1 MRKVKIITDSWSDLT
16 PELLERYGIDYAKM
30 NTVLNGETSPARLEW
45 TPDEVHAFYDLMRAG
60 KRITTT
66 QVPVEEFKRIFE
78 KYLSEDYDIVY
89 VACCSKQSGSV
100 NTARVVAEKML
111 PDYPG
116 AAIYVIDAL
125 NSAMGEGLLS
135 VVAAMFVQDG
145 LSADEVAERVTAMRK
160 NVNEYITVHSL
171 DALARSGRLKA
182 SKAFIGNLMGVKPI
196 LTADYYGAQT
206 PMKKVR
212 GRQNSLRKIVTLL
225 KDAID
230 ADGKYPIF
238 FCHADCRQDEV
249 DEILAMIREEIPG
262 HEICVGCFGP
272 IIGASIGPDAVGVF
286 GIGKEVTFGK
296 EATEN

>member
-1 MRKVKIITDSWSDLT
+1 MRKVKIITDSCSDLT
-16 PELLERYGIDYAKM
+16 PELLARYDIDYARM
-30 NTVLNGETSPARLEW
+30 NTVLDGVTSPARLEW
-45 TPDEVHAFYDLMRAG
+45 TPEEVHAFYNLMRAG

-66 QVPVEEFKRIFE
+66 QVPVEEFRAIFE
-78 KYLSEDYDIVY
+78 KYLKEDCDIVY

-116 AAIYVIDAL
+116 AAIYCIDAL
-125 NSAMGEGLLS
+125 NSAMGEGLLTI
-135 VVAAMFVQDG
+135 VAASFAAEG
-145 LSADEVAERVTAMRK
+145 LSADEIAEKVTAMRK

-212 GRQNSLRKIVTLL
+212 GRQNSLREIVDLL

-230 ADGKYPIF
+230 DEPKYPIL
-238 FCHADCRQDEV
+238 FCHADCKQEEV
-249 DEILAMIREEIPG
+249 DEIVSMIREAIPG
-262 HEICVGCFGP
+262 REIYVGYFGP

-286 GIGKEVTFGK
+286 GIGREVTFGK
-296 EATEN
+296 NPAEE

>member
-1 MRKVKIITDSWSDLT
+1 MRKVKIITDSCSDLT
-16 PELLERYGIDYAKM
+16 PELLERYGIDYARM
-30 NTVLNGETSPARLEW
+30 NTVLDGETSPARLEW
-45 TPDEVHAFYDLMRAG
+45 TPDEVHAFYNLMRAG

-66 QVPVEEFKRIFE
+66 QVPTEEFRAIFE
-78 KYLSEDYDIVY
+78 KYLSQDYDIVY

-135 VVAAMFVQDG
+135 IVAATFAAEG
-145 LSADEVAERVTAMRK
+145 LSADEVAEKVTAMRK

-212 GRQNSLRKIVTLL
+212 GRQTSLREIVTLL

-230 ADGKYPIF
+230 PDPKYPIL
-238 FCHADCRQDEV
+238 FCHADCKQEEV

-262 HEICVGCFGP
+262 YEICVGYFGP
-272 IIGASIGPDAVGVF
+272 IIGASIGPDAVGIF
-286 GIGKEVTFGK
+286 GIGREVTFGK
-296 EATEN
+296 EAGEN

>member
-1 MRKVKIITDSWSDLT
+1 MRKVKIITDSCSDLT
-16 PELLERYGIDYAKM
+16 PELLDKYGIDYAKM
-30 NTVLNGETSPARLEW
+30 NTVLDGVTSPALLEW
-45 TPDEVHAFYDLMRAG
+45 TAEDVHAFYNLMRAG

-66 QVPVEEFKRIFE
+66 QVPVEEYKRIFE

-100 NTARVVAEKML
+100 NTARVVADKML

-135 VVAAMFVQDG
+135 IVAATFVEEG
-145 LSADEVAERVTAMRK
+145 LSADEVAEKVTAMRN

-196 LTADYYGAQT
+196 LTSDYYGAQT

-212 GRQNSLRKIVTLL
+212 GRQNSLHEIVALL
-225 KDAID
+225 KDSIEETP
-230 ADGKYPIF
+230 KYPIL
-238 FCHADCRQDEV
+238 FCHADCSTEEV
-249 DEILAMIREEIPG
+249 DQILDMIRKEIPG
-262 HEICVGCFGP
+262 REIYVGFFGP

-286 GIGKEVTFGK
+286 GMGREVTFNKGTQ
-296 EATEN
+296 ES

>member
-1 MRKVKIITDSWSDLT
+1 MRKVKIITDSCSDLT
-16 PELLERYGIDYAKM
+16 PELLERYGIDYARM
-30 NTVLNGETSPARLEW
+30 NTVLDGVTSPARLEW
-45 TPDEVHAFYDLMRAG
+45 TAEEVHAFYNLMRAG

-66 QVPVEEFKRIFE
+66 QVPVEEFRTIFE
-78 KYLSEDYDIVY
+78 KYLKEDYDVVY

-116 AAIYVIDAL
+116 AAIYCIDAL
-125 NSAMGEGLLS
+125 NSAMGEGLLTI
-135 VVAAMFVQDG
+135 VAATFAAEG
-145 LSADEVAERVTAMRK
+145 LSADEIAEKVTAMRK

-212 GRQNSLRKIVTLL
+212 GRQTSLREIVTLL

-230 ADGKYPIF
+230 DDPKYPIL
-238 FCHADCRQDEV
+238 FCHADCKQEEV

-262 HEICVGCFGP
+262 HEICVGYFGP

-286 GIGKEVTFGK
+286 GIGREVTFGK
-296 EATEN
+296 EEN

>member
-1 MRKVKIITDSWSDLT
+1 MRKVKIITDSCSDLT